1 MGDLLAGASRNSGLT
16 CRRIKEYDLRRDL
29 HVGAV
34 SAATRSVG
42 IPYSVVYFFS
52 FGRVK
57 IASFM
62 PAPQL
67 SAYLFQAALRAP
79 EF

>member
-1 MGDLLAGASRNSGLT
+1 MGDLLVGASRNSGLT

-42 IPYSVVYFFS
+42 IPYSVVYVVI
-52 FGRVK
+52 RRRIK

-62 PAPQL
+62 PAP
-67 SAYLFQAALRAP
+67 
-79 EF
+79 